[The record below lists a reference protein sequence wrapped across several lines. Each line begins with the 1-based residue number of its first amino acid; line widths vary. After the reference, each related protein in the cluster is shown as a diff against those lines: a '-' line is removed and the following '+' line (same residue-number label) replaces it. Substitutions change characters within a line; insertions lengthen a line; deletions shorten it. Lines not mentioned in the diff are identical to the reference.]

1 MRESQ
6 YPTKEIKFLEDG
18 FRAGFD
24 IGYDGPLNRQSSA
37 DNIPFS
43 VGDKVELWNKLMKE
57 VKLKRVAGP
66 FDSIPFDN
74 YIQSP
79 IGLMPKSGSDQ
90 ARLIFHLSYDFKD
103 GLRSVN
109 FHTPKKRCSVHYRDL
124 DCAVETYIQL
134 AKEIIFGESD
144 KCDDVIDCAHR
155 SNEIK
160 TKESQYLSRPQLQD
174 LWRDK
179 FDNHNK

>member
-1 MRESQ
+1 MTPVDAMRLGELLRESQ

-43 VGDKVELWNKLMKE
+43 VGDKVKLWNKLMQE

-66 FDSIPFDN
+66 FDNIPFDN

-79 IGLMPKSGSDQ
+79 IAS
-90 ARLIFHLSYDFKD
+90 
-103 GLRSVN
+103 
-109 FHTPKKRCSVHYRDL
+109 L
-124 DCAVETYIQL
+124 D
-134 AKEIIFGESD
+134 
-144 KCDDVIDCAHR
+144 R
-155 SNEIK
+155 
-160 TKESQYLSRPQLQD
+160 TKPD
-174 LWRDK
+174 
-179 FDNHNK
+179 